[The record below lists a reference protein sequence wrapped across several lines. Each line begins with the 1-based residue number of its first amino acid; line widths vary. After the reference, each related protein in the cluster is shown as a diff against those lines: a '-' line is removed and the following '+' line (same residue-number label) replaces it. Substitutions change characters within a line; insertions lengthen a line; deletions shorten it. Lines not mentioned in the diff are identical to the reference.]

1 MSESVALNT
10 DFKDLTLL
18 SRGKVRDIYDLNDML
33 LIVATDRI
41 SAFDVILPNGIPY
54 KGKVLSQMSA
64 YWFEVMGELTPH
76 HLISIDTKD
85 FPSVCQK
92 YESSLKGRSMLVK
105 KAKPLPVECVVRGYL
120 AGSGWKEYQDGG
132 SICGI
137 PIKEGL
143 KESSQ
148 LEKPIFTPATKAEL
162 GDHDENITFE
172 KTKEIVG
179 DKLAERL
186 KEVSLALYKR
196 GSTMARKK
204 GIIISDTKFE
214 FGLLNEDL
222 ILIDEVLTPDSSRFW
237 PEDEYEPGRSQKSF
251 DKQFVRDYLL
261 TLTWDKTPPGPN
273 LPEEII
279 KKTSER
285 YLEAFRRL
293 TERELE

>member
-1 MSESVALNT
+1 MSEPVALNT

-41 SAFDVILPNGIPY
+41 SAFDVILPNGIPN

-64 YWFEVMGELTPH
+64 YWFEVMGKLTPH

-105 KAKPLPVECVVRGYL
+105 KTKPLPVECVVRGYL

-148 LEKPIFTPATKAEL
+148 LEEPIFTPATKAEL

-172 KTKEIVG
+172 KAKEIVG

-196 GSTMARKK
+196 GSTMAREK

>member
-1 MSESVALNT
+1 MSEPVALNT

-120 AGSGWKEYQDGG
+120 AGSGWEEYQDGG

-148 LEKPIFTPATKAEL
+148 LEEPIFTPATKAEL

>member
-1 MSESVALNT
+1 MSEPVALNT

-64 YWFEVMGELTPH
+64 YWFEVMGELAPH

-143 KESSQ
+143 RESSQ

-172 KTKEIVG
+172 KAKEIVG

-196 GSTMARKK
+196 GGTMARKK

-237 PEDEYEPGRSQKSF
+237 
-251 DKQFVRDYLL
+251 
-261 TLTWDKTPPGPN
+261 
-273 LPEEII
+273 
-279 KKTSER
+279 
-285 YLEAFRRL
+285 
-293 TERELE
+293 